1 MGKIIASR
9 LRDRMIVT
17 EQGHQI
23 GTLYDIVVDENS
35 GKMTALIVEPANDTI
50 KNILVTDKEGMCLVP
65 FNAVHALKDFVVIDA
80 KRLPRKTQKVGMFA
94 KQE

>member
-1 MGKIIASR
+1 
-9 LRDRMIVT
+9 MIVT

-23 GTLYDIVVDENS
+23 GNLYDIVVDENS

>member
-1 MGKIIASR
+1 
-9 LRDRMIVT
+9 MIVT

>member
-23 GTLYDIVVDENS
+23 GNLYDIVVDENS